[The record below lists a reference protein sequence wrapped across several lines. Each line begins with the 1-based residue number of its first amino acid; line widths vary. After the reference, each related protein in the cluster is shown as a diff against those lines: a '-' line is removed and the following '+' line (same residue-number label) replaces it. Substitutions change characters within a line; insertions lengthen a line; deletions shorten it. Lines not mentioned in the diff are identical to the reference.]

1 MTIIRIAY
9 EESPEAV
16 ARVEKLLE
24 EVAMRD
30 PNWNGAD
37 FQIVRDDYTSM
48 DDDSY
53 DAVALFGQV
62 QAALSGEAEGE
73 A

>member
-37 FQIVRDDYTSM
+37 FQIIRDDYTSM

-62 QAALSGEAEGE
+62 QAALSGEAEDE

>member
-24 EVAMRD
+24 EVAKYD
-30 PNWNGAD
+30 QNWNGAD
-37 FQIVRDDYTSM
+37 FQIIRDDYTSM

-62 QAALSGEAEGE
+62 QAALSGEAEDE

>member
-24 EVAMRD
+24 EAAKYD